1 MKTANKSVL
10 EVAASN
16 YQPSKAELEE
26 EISLPKM
33 SLEDAGRAVMQPVK
47 LVRTDKPR
55 KRYT

>member
-55 KRYT
+55 KRA